1 MVAVS
6 WLAALAACLAYG
18 VATVL
23 QSVGARRAAQ
33 VAGVGAV
40 GPIVLQLPYLI
51 GLGCDGLAFLANVV
65 ALRELPLF
73 LVQSIVAGS
82 VGVTAV
88 IASLRGDRLT
98 RRDWAALGVLGLG
111 LVLLAL
117 TADSDTAVRVSAVS
131 SWVILASTVLPVV
144 VGLVG
149 VRIAARWSALVLAAA
164 AGIAWTG
171 VAVASRGLGAV
182 PLGVGLLAEPL
193 LWTIVVQGV
202 LGTAC
207 FALALQRGS
216 VTTVAAMTF
225 VLEMVIP
232 SAIGLLVFG
241 DAVTSGDGPWA
252 AVGFA
257 LAIGGTI
264 SLVRF
269 AE

>member
-6 WLAALAACLAYG
+6 WLAAVAACLAYG

-23 QSVGARRAAQ
+23 QSVGARRTAQ

-40 GPIVLQLPYLI
+40 AHIVLQLPYLI

-117 TADSDTAVRVSAVS
+117 TADSDTAVRVSTVS
-131 SWVILASTVLPVV
+131 SWVILASTALPVV

-171 VAVASRGLGAV
+171 VAVASRGLGAE
-182 PLGVGLLAEPL
+182 PFGVGLLVEPL
-193 LWTIVVQGV
+193 VWTIVVQGV

-241 DAVTSGDGPWA
+241 DTVTRGDGPWA

-257 LAIGGTI
+257 LAIGGTV